1 MGTCDTNFSVFP
13 DLGYHCIAPPK
24 FAPDK
29 INHVANSGFA
39 MVDRGA
45 GVPFHWTQISFCA
58 TPTTQHFRPEMNS
71 SKNYVSK
78 IMVLRRDGK
87 RTKIER

>member
-1 MGTCDTNFSVFP
+1 MGTCATNFSVFP

-58 TPTTQHFRPEMNS
+58 TPTTKPVRAN
-71 SKNYVSK
+71 
-78 IMVLRRDGK
+78 L
-87 RTKIER
+87 